1 MVCSILSG
9 KDLASSKQLNT
20 LIISRMMTH
29 LLYLNSIFHVLY
41 VCLFILNSLFR
52 KYHWTKW
59 YLDRDKGNLRQEPI
73 KLCLSLPYSLYSI
86 VHNQQL
92 KISRPL
98 PPIQLFRPPPP
109 PPPKK
114 NARSQHLF
122 LRCRGNLKEVYGV
135 CVYWDLYTRHHKSDE
150 HDKHKF
156 LHWKFDLRPAGHE
169 V

>member
-1 MVCSILSG
+1 MVCSILSR

-98 PPIQLFRPPPP
+98 PPIQLLRPPPP
-109 PPPKK
+109 PPRLPKK
-114 NARSQHLF
+114 MPDHNTCFSGVAET
-122 LRCRGNLKEVYGV
+122 LRKFMGCVCTETCIQDITNLMSMISTNFCTEN
-135 CVYWDLYTRHHKSDE
+135 LI
-150 HDKHKF
+150 
-156 LHWKFDLRPAGHE
+156 
-169 V
+169 